1 MGWGQCGRSLT
12 GSLIGDDDSDLVG
25 TDSDSDTDLDH
36 ELQTDTD
43 SDLDLVLAC
52 VVLRP
57 AKTGSVFVEADHM
70 MLGLGKVQVQGEEVE
85 FE

>member
-1 MGWGQCGRSLT
+1 M
-12 GSLIGDDDSDLVG
+12 GSLIGDDGSDLVG
-25 TDSDSDTDLDH
+25 IGSDSDLDH

-57 AKTGSVFVEADHM
+57 AKTGSVLPKH
-70 MLGLGKVQVQGEEVE
+70 
-85 FE
+85 